1 MLPANSINNKFCCKR
16 SAKFKNHC
24 PRKLMFSTMKR
35 YAVGAGAFVA
45 GAVALLAS
53 TCSAASIISLPS
65 TAVADLTGSASQIM
79 TDVWVLVALA
89 IGIPLGFYIIRKVIA
104 LIPKH

>member
-1 MLPANSINNKFCCKR
+1 
-16 SAKFKNHC
+16 
-24 PRKLMFSTMKR
+24 MFSTMKR
-35 YAVGAGAFVA
+35 YAIGAGAFIA

-53 TCSAASIISLPS
+53 TCSAAAIINLP
-65 TAVADLTGSASQIM
+65 TNAIADLTANASEIM

-89 IGIPLGFYIIRKVIA
+89 IGIPMGFYIIRKVIA

>member
-1 MLPANSINNKFCCKR
+1 VI
-16 SAKFKNHC
+16 
-24 PRKLMFSTMKR
+24 STIKR
-35 YAVGAGAFVA
+35 YAVGLGAFAA

-53 TCSAASIISLPS
+53 TCSAAGTAIITLPT
-65 TAVADLTGSASQIM
+65 TAVADLTGNASEIM

-89 IGIPLGFYIIRKVIA
+89 IGIPMGFYIIRKVIA